1 MNLTDQEKEQIKAMI
16 DRGEKLPAKYKSL
29 LFADA
34 PEVELVWQGKTS
46 EITGVVLP
54 FQSIE
59 QIDEPRKKDGEQVA
73 DLFAVDS
80 ATGRQSG
87 GWTNKLIW
95 GDNKLVLSSLKNGP
109 LRRQIEEAGG
119 LKLIYIDPP
128 FDVGADF
135 SVNLEVGDGEILTK
149 EPSVI
154 EELAYRDTWG
164 RGTDSYLTMLYERLN
179 LMRDLLALDGSI
191 YIHLAYQVGHS
202 TKVVLDE
209 VFGAGNF
216 RNEIIAKRPITKNL
230 QQQFDTIQALNWAH
244 DNIFWY
250 SRSADHRFKLQLVPY
265 ESSKPDGYW
274 HHFWSNAD
282 RPTMRYPLL
291 GVTPSKGQWKWAK
304 ERAERAVENYKV
316 YLREGKA
323 LSLIDYWR
331 RTGEKLEFIRLGESR
346 KVENWFP
353 PSDERIADTLWL
365 DVHAYENEKEYATQK
380 HEELLDRIISF
391 ASNEGDLVADF
402 FCGSGTTLAVAEK
415 LGRKWI
421 GCDLGRFAIHTTRK
435 RLIGVQ
441 RELKAAG
448 KSYRSF
454 EILNL
459 GKYERQYFVGI
470 DPTLPDAERRAQT
483 RQREEHYLT
492 LILTAYQAQRLFQM
506 PPFHGKKGPALVVV
520 GPVDAPVT
528 QTQVRELVQECQ
540 RREISKVDVLGFE
553 FEMGLKPY
561 VADEARQKGVG
572 ISLKYIPK
580 DVFDKRA
587 VERGQVKFYD
597 VAYVELKPVVD
608 KLKAHVE
615 LTDFGVF
622 YRQDDLELLGETLK
636 PGGGKVTVENGQVV
650 KISKDKNGVVSREVL
665 TKKWTDW
672 IDYWAVDFDFGRRP
686 EVVRVQGPPAGRQG
700 ENGVETEMRTG
711 NFIFENEWQSFRTR
725 KDRKLELSSAPH
737 EYEKKGRY
745 KIAVKVIDIFGND
758 TTKVVEVKI

>member
-1 MNLTDQEKEQIKAMI
+1 MNLTDREKEQIKAMI

-34 PEVELVWQGKTS
+34 PEVELVWQGKTG

-59 QIDEPRKKDGEQVA
+59 QIDEPRDQAGQQVA
-73 DLFAVDS
+73 NLFAADRR
-80 ATGRQSG
+80 GRQSG

-109 LRRQIEEAGG
+109 LRREIEAAGG

-135 SVNLEVGDGEILTK
+135 SVNLEVGEGEILTK

-164 RGTDSYLTMLYERLN
+164 RGTDSYLCMMYERLK
-179 LMRDLLALDGSI
+179 LMHGLLAEDGSI
-191 YIHLAYQVGHS
+191 YVHCDWRVNSAVRLVM
-202 TKVVLDE
+202 DD
-209 VFGAGNF
+209 VFRPENF
-216 RNEIIAKRPITKNL
+216 LNEIVWCYKERERILDLYNPK
-230 QQQFDTIQALNWAH
+230 H
-244 DNIFWY
+244 DAIYFYARNRAATARAFN
-250 SRSADHRFKLQLVPY
+250 
-265 ESSKPDGYW
+265 
-274 HHFWSNAD
+274 WSNAASEYTD
-282 RPTMRYPLL
+282 VTRSKFKFDDNDGKGPYQIRGRNLESSPIRAADGLCRDDETKYSGLTYRDYLL
-291 GVTPSKGQWKWAK
+291 SRAGVAPRDWWEIPIINKAA
-304 ERAERAVENYKV
+304 AERLYYPTQKPQ
-316 YLREGKA
+316 
-323 LSLIDYWR
+323 
-331 RTGEKLEFIRLGESR
+331 RL
-346 KVENWFP
+346 V
-353 PSDERIADTLWL
+353 ERILA
-365 DVHAYENEKEYATQK
+365 V
-380 HEELLDRIISF
+380 S
-391 ASNEGDLVADF
+391 SNEGDLVADF

-448 KSYRSF
+448 KPYRSF

-470 DPTLPDAERRAQT
+470 DPTLPEAERRAQT
-483 RQREEHYLT
+483 LQREEHYLT
-492 LILTAYQAQRLFQM
+492 LILTAYQAQRLLQM
-506 PPFHGKKGPALVVV
+506 PPFHGKKGPVLVVV

-528 QTQVRELVQECQ
+528 QTQVRELVEECRQ
-540 RREISKVDVLGFE
+540 RGIGKVDVLGFE
-553 FEMGLKPY
+553 FEMGLVPY
-561 VADEARQKGVG
+561 LADEARQKGVG

-597 VAYVELKPVVD
+597 VAYVELKPAVQLRRVQ
-608 KLKAHVE
+608 VE

-622 YRQDDLELLGETLK
+622 YRQDDLESLGETLR

-650 KISKDKNGVVSREVL
+650 KISKDKSGVVRREIL
-665 TKKWTDW
+665 TGKWTDW

-686 EVVRVQGPPAGRQG
+686 EVVRVRGDDGR
-700 ENGVETEMRTG
+700 ETEVRTG
-711 NFIFENEWQSFRTR
+711 SFIFENEWQSFRTR
-725 KDRKLELSSAPH
+725 KDRRLELTSAPH

-758 TTKVVEVKI
+758 TTKVVEVKV

>member
-1 MNLTDQEKEQIKAMI
+1 MALTDQEKEQIKAMI
-16 DRGEKLPAKYKSL
+16 DRGEKLPARYKSL

-46 EITGVVLP
+46 EVTSVVLP

-59 QIDEPRKKDGEQVA
+59 QIDEPRQETGKPVDH
-73 DLFAVDS
+73 LFAAD
-80 ATGRQSG
+80 TRGRQSG

-109 LRRQIEEAGG
+109 LRQEIEAAGG

-164 RGTDSYLTMLYERLN
+164 RGTDSYLSMMYERLK
-179 LMRDLLALDGSI
+179 LMHGLLAEDGSI
-191 YIHLAYQVGHS
+191 YVHCDWRVNSAVRLAM
-202 TKVVLDE
+202 DE
-209 VFGAGNF
+209 IFRPENF
-216 RNEIIAKRPITKNL
+216 LNEIVWCYKERERTLDFYNPKHDAIYFYAKNRTARGRPFNWSSAASEYSIVTRGKFKFDDDDGKGPYQIRGRNL
-230 QQQFDTIQALNWAH
+230 QGSPIRAADGLNRTDEA
-244 DNIFWY
+244 
-250 SRSADHRFKLQLVPY
+250 K
-265 ESSKPDGYW
+265 
-274 HHFWSNAD
+274 
-282 RPTMRYPLL
+282 YPGLTYRDYL
-291 GVTPSKGQWKWAK
+291 
-304 ERAERAVENYKV
+304 AER
-316 YLREGKA
+316 EGVAPRDWWEISIINKA
-323 LSLIDYWR
+323 S
-331 RTGEKLEFIRLGESR
+331 EERLYY
-346 KVENWFP
+346 P
-353 PSDERIADTLWL
+353 
-365 DVHAYENEKEYATQK
+365 TQK
-380 HEELLDRIISF
+380 PQQLIGRILAVS
-391 ASNEGDLVADF
+391 SNQGDLVADF

-448 KSYRSF
+448 KPYRSF

-470 DPTLPDAERRAQT
+470 DPMLPEAQRRVQAL
-483 RQREEHYLT
+483 QREEHYLT
-492 LILTAYQAQRLFQM
+492 LILTAYQAERLFQM
-506 PPFHGKKGPALVVV
+506 PPFHGKKGAALVVV

-528 QTQVRELVQECQ
+528 QSQVRELVEECH
-540 RREISKVDVLGFE
+540 RKKIAKVDVLGFE
-553 FEMGLKPY
+553 FEMGLVP
-561 VADEARQKGVG
+561 VAQDEARGKG
-572 ISLKYIPK
+572 ISLSLKYIPK
-580 DVFDKRA
+580 DVFDRRA

-597 VAYVELKPVVD
+597 VAYVELKPAVE
-608 KLKAHVE
+608 KLKAQVR

-622 YRQDDLELLGETLK
+622 YRQDDLDSLGETLK
-636 PGGGKVTVENGQVV
+636 PGGGKVTVANGQVV
-650 KISKDKNGVVSREVL
+650 KMIKDKQGVVTREVL

-672 IDYWAVDFDFGRRP
+672 IDYWAVDFHFGSRP
-686 EVVRVQGPPAGRQG
+686 EVMRVRSQDGG
-700 ENGVETEMRTG
+700 ETEMPTG

-725 KDRKLELSSAPH
+725 KDRKLELASGWH
-737 EYEKKGRY
+737 EYDKPGRY

-758 TTKVVEVKI
+758 TTKVVEVKV